1 MEDYFIKKAK
11 YKEKEGTGDDKTL
24 QFSYNPMYDNNNEL
38 EKVMF
43 IVEDITELEKLAAEK
58 AAKDKEIAA
67 INEIASNKIDDVKA
81 FILSAQMYIKNS
93 IQPLEDFKND
103 QSKSSG
109 LGEIFRNLH
118 TLKGNSRIF
127 NLTTIS
133 GTTHIV
139 ENDLVQMIEEVKEGK
154 EIQTERIEALNGFTK
169 IRVLLL
175 VI

>member
-1 MEDYFIKKAK
+1 
-11 YKEKEGTGDDKTL
+11 
-24 QFSYNPMYDNNNEL
+24 MYDNNNEL

-67 INEIASNKIDDVKA
+67 INEIASNKIDDVSA

-109 LGEIFRNLH
+109 TWRNFQKPSH
-118 TLKGNSRIF
+118 LKR
-127 NLTTIS
+127 
-133 GTTHIV
+133 
-139 ENDLVQMIEEVKEGK
+139 
-154 EIQTERIEALNGFTK
+154 
-169 IRVLLL
+169 
-175 VI
+175 